1 MPQENT
7 KLRNTRRTISPIR
20 CIHWL
25 NLQPPAAR
33 RPPNPPMS
41 YFYLPLHPYVPW
53 LVAFAMLT
61 GCTTVGPDF
70 RTPDAPAVARYT
82 QGDRSTGT
90 VSTGVSQGGA
100 QSLDPSQIVIPEW
113 WTAFGSPRL
122 DALVKQALHDSYTL
136 VAAKAALRQA
146 QQIHAAQAGSTLY
159 PTVDARLS
167 AIRNQVNAA
176 GRGENGKQ
184 ETLYNLY
191 NAGVVVNYN
200 LDLFGGNRRAL
211 EVLAAQADYQAYQL
225 AGARLALAGNIVTT
239 AFGQAQLG
247 EQIMATEAIVKA
259 QQESL
264 DIARK
269 RFELGAAAK
278 LDVLALQAQVEQ
290 ARASL
295 PPLRNKLE
303 QADHLLAVLTAQ
315 APGTAAIPRFTLADF
330 TLPERL
336 PLVVPSE
343 LVRQRPD
350 IQASTALLHAATAQY
365 GVAISN
371 LYPQINLSA
380 ALGSQALITGALF
393 GPGSMIWALAGQLA
407 QPLFNAGLKAGA
419 NAAEASLQAAGA
431 NYQQTV
437 LEALRNVADA
447 LRQLD
452 NDAQT
457 LQAQA
462 AANAAAQGSLDLLQ
476 QQYLLGAASY
486 LQLLVAQLQAQQTLI
501 GLIAAQAAR
510 LADSAALFQA
520 MGGGV
525 LDVLDVSVTTAPSEP
540 VAPAMGQR
548 SN

>member
-1 MPQENT
+1 MPF
-7 KLRNTRRTISPIR
+7 RTFLPSRYIS
-20 CIHWL
+20 WL
-25 NLQPPAAR
+25 AATA
-33 RPPNPPMS
+33 M
-41 YFYLPLHPYVPW
+41 
-53 LVAFAMLT
+53 VA

-70 RTPDAPAVARYT
+70 RTPDAPTIDRYT
-82 QGDRSTGT
+82 RSASPASTTGAAVDQGK
-90 VSTGVSQGGA
+90 VQH
-100 QSLDPSQIVIPEW
+100 IVTAASVAPGW
-113 WTAFGSPRL
+113 WTTFGSTRL
-122 DALVKQALHDSYTL
+122 DDLVNQALHDSYTL
-136 VAAKAALRQA
+136 AAAEATLRQA
-146 QQIHAAQAGSTLY
+146 QQLHAAQAGSTLY
-159 PTVDARLS
+159 PTVDARLGAS
-167 AIRNQVNAA
+167 RNRSNAA
-176 GRGENGKQ
+176 GRGERGTQ
-184 ETLYNLY
+184 QTLYNLY
-191 NAGVVVNYN
+191 NAGVAVDYN

-211 EVLAAQADYQAYQL
+211 EALAAQADYRAYQL
-225 AGARLALAGNIVTT
+225 AAARLALAGNIVTT
-239 AFGQAQLG
+239 VFAQAQLG
-247 EQIMATEAIVKA
+247 EQITATEAIVKA
-259 QQESL
+259 QQDQL

-269 RFELGAAAK
+269 RFELGATAK
-278 LDVLALQAQVEQ
+278 LDVLALRTQLEQ

-315 APGTAAIPRFTLADF
+315 APGAADIPRFTLADF

-365 GVAISN
+365 GVAVAN

-380 ALGSQALITGALF
+380 SLGTQALTTGALF
-393 GPGSMIWALAGQLA
+393 GPGSMIWTLAGQLA

-462 AANAAAQGSLDLLQ
+462 AADAAAQETLGLLQ
-476 QQYLLGAASY
+476 QQYQLGAASY
-486 LQLLVAQLQAQQTLI
+486 LQLLVAQLQAQQTRI

-510 LADSAALFQA
+510 LADSAALYQA
-520 MGGGV
+520 MGGGA
-525 LDVLDVSVTTAPSEP
+525 LETSNAAAIP
-540 VAPAMGQR
+540 VAG
-548 SN
+548 S

>member
-1 MPQENT
+1 MSFRS
-7 KLRNTRRTISPIR
+7 LTRYRYVS
-20 CIHWL
+20 WL
-25 NLQPPAAR
+25 AAI
-33 RPPNPPMS
+33 
-41 YFYLPLHPYVPW
+41 V
-53 LVAFAMLT
+53 VGA

-70 RTPDAPAVARYT
+70 KTPDAPAVDRYT
-82 QGDRSTGT
+82 RGDRAAPT
-90 VSTGVSQGGA
+90 VSAGVGKGRA
-100 QSLDPSQIVIPEW
+100 QSLDPGQDVAPEW
-113 WTAFGSPRL
+113 WTTFGSPRL

-136 VAAKAALRQA
+136 AAAEATLRQA
-146 QQIHAAQAGSTLY
+146 RQLHAAQAGSTLY
-159 PTVDARLS
+159 PTVDARLGAS
-167 AIRNQVNAA
+167 RNQANAA
-176 GRGENGKQ
+176 SRGEVGDQ
-184 ETLYNLY
+184 QTLYNLY
-191 NAGVVVNYN
+191 NAGVTVNYK
-200 LDLFGGNRRAL
+200 LDLLGGNRRAL
-211 EVLAAQADYQAYQL
+211 EALAAQADYQAYQL

-247 EQIMATEAIVKA
+247 EQIVATEAILQA
-259 QQESL
+259 QQNQL

-269 RFELGAAAK
+269 RFELGATAK
-278 LDVLALQAQVEQ
+278 LDVLALQAQVDQ
-290 ARASL
+290 TRASL

-315 APGTAAIPRFTLADF
+315 APGAAAIPRFTLADF
-330 TLPERL
+330 SLPARL

-365 GVAISN
+365 GVAVSN

-380 ALGSQALITGALF
+380 SLGTQALTTGALF
-393 GPGSMIWALAGQLA
+393 GPGSMIWTLAGQLA
-407 QPLFNAGLKAGA
+407 QPLFNAGLKSGA
-419 NAAEASLQAAGA
+419 SAAESALQAAGA

-452 NDAQT
+452 NDAEA

-462 AANAAAQGSLDLLQ
+462 AADAAAQESLDLLQ

-486 LQLLVAQLQAQQTLI
+486 LQLLAAQQQAQHTRI

-510 LADSAALFQA
+510 LADSAALYQA

-525 LDVLDVSVTTAPSEP
+525 LD
-540 VAPAMGQR
+540 APASSMAAAIGQR
-548 SN
+548 GNGSLQP